1 MTVKQNI
8 LTASPCYKAGRKIA
22 VKGLM
27 LHSVGCAQPSAAVFC
42 RQFANYSGAAVHAFI
57 DANTGI
63 VYQTLP
69 WNHRAWH
76 CGDSA
81 NNTHIG
87 VEMCESA
94 YIKYTSGT
102 SLYMINK
109 AKAQADC
116 RRAYEAA
123 VELFADLCRKYSLDP
138 MKSGVIVSHKEGH
151 ARGIASNHGDPEHY
165 WKGCGMPYTMDG
177 FRKAVKQKLT
187 GSDSGPKTS
196 TDKSSIDWAKTLQ
209 EALNV
214 SYELNLKVDGKVMA
228 KTKQAIDHHYLWYTG
243 RQKPIA
249 NAHVSW
255 FQSALNALGADLEI
269 DGSFGPL
276 TELALKRF
284 QKTAGIDVDGYAGVQ
299 THMALLKRLSK

>member
-8 LTASPCYKAGRKIA
+8 LTASPCYKARRKIA

-27 LHSVGCAQPSAAVFC
+27 LHSVGCAQPSAEVFC

-94 YIKYTSGT
+94 FVKYTSGT
-102 SLYMINK
+102 SLYMTNK
-109 AKAQADC
+109 TRAQADC

-165 WKGCGMPYTMDG
+165 WKGCGMSYTMDG

-228 KTKQAIDHHYLWYTG
+228 KTKQAIDHHYLCYV
-243 RQKPIA
+243 RQRPMR

-255 FQSALNALGADLEI
+255 LQAALNELGYDI
-269 DGSFGPL
+269 GVDGSFGPQCDRI
-276 TELALKRF
+276 LKEF
-284 QKTAGIDVDGYAGVQ
+284 QRDQGIDVDGYAGVQ
-299 THMALLKRLSK
+299 THLTILKALQK